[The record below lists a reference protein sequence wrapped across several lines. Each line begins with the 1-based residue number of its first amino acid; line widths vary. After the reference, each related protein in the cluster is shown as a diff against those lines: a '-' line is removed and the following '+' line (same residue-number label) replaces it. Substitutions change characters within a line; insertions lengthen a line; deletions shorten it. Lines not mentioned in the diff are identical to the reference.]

1 MIPESSSLV
10 ANILLKRMEAEKTK
24 FEELYAD
31 LDILEENITEK
42 GYHFPSLEKPLR
54 AKFEQ
59 FKPRIED
66 FADMSINATLE
77 VIKDESEW
85 RTALL
90 QKFTTEIPNALRET
104 YVKLFEN
111 VYFVSPSNELEKIIQ
126 QDPIKFSISARTL
139 HSDIGFLNEMSGFC
153 CKRSVFIY
161 EGGMRKETL
170 ANCARY
176 LDEGKSLR
184 ETFTT
189 ALRFEAGFVVN
200 LTVHE
205 LAHAQVPEL
214 YEKDVALKKEILL
227 KEEDFYH
234 ELTLNEMNV
243 LINKINPQ
251 FANLSDLEKILTIT
265 IAVLPVNV
273 SELPKPDATS
283 AYPSQGTK
291 SKDLELPTR
300 AENLR
305 EEITTLVER
314 RSVLGALIE
323 GYSAFVSESL
333 LTSDENYMFFKEE
346 RDRNLEKIQGP
357 SAIKR
362 EVTGARY
369 GSNLIQQLYQ
379 KYGTKGLGIVLNSPP
394 ESYNELTDLPS
405 YTNKINKNPDALR
418 YKTSS

>member
-10 ANILLKRMEAEKTK
+10 ANILLKRIETEKSK

-54 AKFEQ
+54 ENFEQ
-59 FKPRIED
+59 FKPKIED
-66 FADMSINATLE
+66 FANIPINATLK

-90 QKFTTEIPNALRET
+90 HKFTDEIPNELRET
-104 YVKLFEN
+104 YMKLFEN
-111 VYFVSPSNELEKIIQ
+111 VYLSPSLSSNLVKLIQ

-153 CKRSVFIY
+153 CKRSIFIY

-184 ETFTT
+184 ETFTN
-189 ALRFEAGFVVN
+189 ALRFEDGFVLN

-214 YEKDVALKKEILL
+214 YEKDVEQKKEILSM
-227 KEEDFYH
+227 EEEFYH
-234 ELTLNEMNV
+234 ELTSNAMNV

-251 FANLSDLEKILTIT
+251 FANLTDLEKILTIT
-265 IAVLPVNV
+265 IAVLSVNV
-273 SELPKPDATS
+273 SELPKPDATY
-283 AYPSQGTK
+283 AYPFQETK
-291 SKDLELPTR
+291 SKDLELTTR
-300 AENLR
+300 AENLKAK
-305 EEITTLVER
+305 ITTLVER

-323 GYSAFVSESL
+323 GYSAFVSERL
-333 LTSDENYMFFKEE
+333 LNTDKNYTFFKEE
-346 RDRNLEKIQGP
+346 RDRNLEKIQAP

-369 GSNLIQQLYQ
+369 GSDLIQQLYQ
-379 KYGTKGLGIVLNSPP
+379 KHGKKGLEIVLKRPP
-394 ESYNELTDLPS
+394 ESYNELTDLSS
-405 YTNKINKNPDALR
+405 YMNKISFSQYL
-418 YKTSS
+418 SFL

>member
-1 MIPESSSLV
+1 MITKLHSSLI
-10 ANILLKRMEAEKTK
+10 ANILLKRIEAEKSK

-31 LDILEENITEK
+31 LDMLEENITEK
-42 GYHFPSLEKPLR
+42 GYSFPSLEKPLR
-54 AKFEQ
+54 EKFEQ
-59 FKPRIED
+59 FKPKIED
-66 FADMSINATLE
+66 FADISINAGLE
-77 VIKDESEW
+77 VIKQENEW
-85 RTALL
+85 RSALL
-90 QKFTTEIPNALRET
+90 QKFTDEIPNALRET

-111 VYFVSPSNELEKIIQ
+111 VYFVSPSNELEKLIQ

-153 CKRSVFIY
+153 CKSSIFIY

-176 LDEGKSLR
+176 LDAGKSLK
-184 ETFTT
+184 EAFKT
-189 ALRFEAGFVVN
+189 ALRFEVGFVVN

-214 YEKDVALKKEILL
+214 YEKDVELKKEILL
-227 KEEDFYH
+227 KEEEFYH
-234 ELTLNEMNV
+234 ELTLGEMNM

-251 FANLSDLEKILTIT
+251 FANLADLEKILTIT

-273 SELPKPDATS
+273 SELPKPDATY
-283 AYPSQGTK
+283 AYPFQETK
-291 SKDLELPTR
+291 SKDLKLPTR

-305 EEITTLVER
+305 EEITMLVER

-323 GYSAFVSESL
+323 GYSAFVSERL
-333 LTSDENYMFFKEE
+333 LDNDENYRFFKEE

-369 GSNLIQQLYQ
+369 GSDLIKQLYQ
-379 KYGTKGLGIVLNSPP
+379 KYQ
-394 ESYNELTDLPS
+394 
-405 YTNKINKNPDALR
+405 
-418 YKTSS
+418 